1 MNQNTMDYGSPEDS
15 GDGLFDKASVVE
27 ALLAPPDSLEHALI
41 NGRLARQDAYA
52 MIEMYQTGLQFR
64 QPQILQEINLK
75 IVATTGEGGQGR
87 IEASS
92 AVQGST
98 NVKGYEVMESK
109 RKGFFGRFRRNK
121 KPDNLDE

>member
-15 GDGLFDKASVVE
+15 GDGLFDRASIVRE
-27 ALLAPPDSLEHALI
+27 LLAPPDSLEHALI
-41 NGRLARQDAYA
+41 NGRLERQDAYA

-109 RKGFFGRFRRNK
+109 RKGFFGRFRRK
-121 KPDNLDE
+121 KDSDNLDE